1 MPPIKLSELPAAAAL
16 DGTEIVPVVK
26 AGATQ
31 RTTTGAFQTSLG
43 DARYL
48 RLSGGTLSGALT
60 LAADPSAAL
69 EAATKQ
75 YVDNLAAGL
84 DVKPSVRAAST
95 ANLSLSG
102 LSTVDGVALAAGD
115 RVLVKNQTT
124 ASANGIYLAGTGGWT
139 RPADANLWSELP
151 GAFVF
156 VELGTVNADT
166 GWVCTADAGGTLGT
180 TSVGWSQFTGVG
192 SLSGGTGITV
202 SGNQVALANTA
213 VAAGA
218 YGTAAAVATFTVDAQ
233 GRLTAAG
240 AAPIAIDA
248 AALASGTVATAR
260 LGTGTA
266 GAATFLRG
274 DGTWATPS
282 GSGLANWAE
291 AVNSAAPNGTRPVVV
306 FSATNAADNVD
317 AAIVP
322 KGTGALVVQVA
333 DNTATGGN
341 KRGSRATDLQK
352 NRTGATQVA
361 SGPQAVIAGGSNN
374 TASGVDTVVAGGAS
388 NTASGQASAVGGG
401 TGNVADALNAWIPGG
416 NFATTRGLAGRGSVA
431 AGRFAATGDAQWGM
445 MVMRRQTTDATAT
458 VLTSDGGA
466 PGSGNQVVLPSDCT
480 CLFRVDVVG
489 RRTDA
494 DNESA
499 GFAFQG
505 VIDRNAGAG
514 TVALVGTP
522 TKTVLAEDVAAW
534 DANVTVDVT
543 SGGLAVTVTGEAA
556 KTINWVAVAQLVE
569 VVG

>member
-1 MPPIKLSELPAAAAL
+1 MTPIKLSELPAAPSL

-26 AGATQ
+26 GGATQ

-43 DARYL
+43 DVRYL
-48 RLSGGTLSGALT
+48 RLSGGSLT
-60 LAADPSAAL
+60 GPLALAADPSAPL

-124 ASANGIYLAGTGGWT
+124 SSANGIYIAASVAWARAT
-139 RPADANLWSELP
+139 DANVWPELP

-156 VELGTVNADT
+156 VEQGTVNADT

-192 SLSGGTGITV
+192 SPSGGTGITV

-240 AAPIAIDA
+240 TAPIAIDA
-248 AALASGTVATAR
+248 AAVASGTVATAR

-282 GSGLANWAE
+282 GSGLANWTE
-291 AVNSAAPNGTRPVVV
+291 TVNSAAPNIVRPVVA
-306 FSATNAADNVD
+306 FSATNAATDVD
-317 AAIVP
+317 AAITP
-322 KGTGALVVQVA
+322 KGAGALVAQMA
-333 DNTATGGN
+333 DNTSAGGN
-341 KRGSRATDLQK
+341 KRGVRATDLQK
-352 NRTGATQVA
+352 SRAMASQVA
-361 SGPQAVIAGGSNN
+361 SGPQSVIAGGSNN
-374 TASGVDTVVAGGAS
+374 TAHGNEAVVTGGAS
-388 NTASGQASAVGGG
+388 NTASAQNSTVGGG
-401 TGNVADALNAWIPGG
+401 TGNIADANNSWIPGG
-416 NFATTRGLAGRGSVA
+416 ANATTRGLFGRGSVA
-431 AGRFAATGDAQWGM
+431 AGRFVMTGDAQWGM

-458 VLTSDGGA
+458 VLTSDGGT
-466 PGSGNQVVLPSDCT
+466 PGTGNQVILPNECT
-480 CLFRVDVVG
+480 CLFRVDVVA

-534 DANVTVDVT
+534 DANVTADVT
-543 SGGLAVTVTGEAA
+543 NGGLAVTVTGEAA
-556 KTINWVAVAQLVE
+556 KTINWVAVARLVE

>member
-1 MPPIKLSELPAAAAL
+1 MTPIKLSELPAAPSL

-26 AGATQ
+26 GGATQ

-43 DARYL
+43 DVRYL
-48 RLSGGTLSGALT
+48 RLSGGSLT
-60 LAADPSAAL
+60 GPLALAADPSAPL

-124 ASANGIYLAGTGGWT
+124 SPANGIYIAASVAWARAT
-139 RPADANLWSELP
+139 DANVWPELP

-156 VELGTVNADT
+156 VEQGTVNADT

-180 TSVGWSQFTGVG
+180 TSVGWSQFTGIG
-192 SLSGGTGITV
+192 SPSGGTGITV

-240 AAPIAIDA
+240 TAPIAIDA
-248 AALASGTVATAR
+248 AAVASGTVATAR

-282 GSGLANWAE
+282 GSGLANWTE
-291 AVNSAAPNGTRPVVV
+291 TVNSAAPNIVRPVVA
-306 FSATNAADNVD
+306 FSATNAATDVD
-317 AAIVP
+317 AAITP
-322 KGTGALVVQVA
+322 KGAGALVAQMA
-333 DNTATGGN
+333 DNTTVGGN
-341 KRGSRATDLQK
+341 KRGVRATDLQK
-352 NRTGATQVA
+352 SRAMASQVA
-361 SGPQAVIAGGSNN
+361 SGPQSVIAGGSNN
-374 TASGVDTVVAGGAS
+374 TAHGNEAVVTGGAS
-388 NTASGQASAVGGG
+388 NTASAQNSTVGGG
-401 TGNVADALNAWIPGG
+401 TGNIADANNSWIPGG
-416 NFATTRGLAGRGSVA
+416 ANATTRGLFGRGSVA
-431 AGRFAATGDAQWGM
+431 AGRFVMTGDAQWGM
-445 MVMRRQTTDATAT
+445 MVMRRQSTDATAT
-458 VLTSDGGA
+458 VLTSDGGT
-466 PGSGNQVVLPSDCT
+466 PGTGNQVILPNDCT
-480 CLFRVDVVG
+480 CLFRVDVVA

-534 DANVTVDVT
+534 DANVTADVT
-543 SGGLAVTVTGEAA
+543 NGGLAVTVTGEAA
-556 KTINWVAVAQLVE
+556 KTINWVAVARLVE